1 MRERRLFSAA
11 FGCGLAALLAAFGV
25 CRAADPKVIEGA
37 KKEQEVVWY
46 TTTNLEPAKRIIDLF
61 RNKYPF
67 LHVNLYRTN
76 TGPLT
81 SRVLLEARAGKNEWD
96 VLSGGGEIYPPV
108 FERGLIAQ
116 YRSPEAKMVEEDMVD
131 KNGYWTAYTASTF
144 VLGFNTQM
152 VQKEAVP
159 KTYEAL
165 LDSKWKGQKI
175 GVDTTA
181 GMLHGLMPVWGKEK
195 ALAYFRRLAE
205 MDPVMKD
212 STSLMAQLL
221 GAGEFPLAFG
231 TAHIFELLHRKGAP
245 VDWLP
250 LEPAVV
256 RVVPTTIGVKARHP
270 NAGRLLYDFLIGE
283 EGQKVMLDF
292 NRIPVRKDVLPDPP
306 RLLRGYKRV
315 IMYPERYKSLDETQK
330 IYDEIFKLR

>member
-1 MRERRLFSAA
+1 MEVARILRVTHSLVM
-11 FGCGLAALLAAFGV
+11 LLLIFARAIS
-25 CRAADPKVIEGA
+25 AADPKVVDAA

-61 RNKYPF
+61 QKKYPF
-67 LHVNLYRTN
+67 LRVNLYRTN

-108 FERGLIAQ
+108 FEKGLIAQ

-152 VQKEAVP
+152 VKTEAVP

-165 LDSKWKGQKI
+165 LDPRWKGQKI

-181 GMLHGLMPVWGKEK
+181 GMLQGLMPVWGKEK
-195 ALAYFRRLAE
+195 ALAYFRRLAD

-221 GAGEFPLAFG
+221 GAGEFPIAFG

-245 VDWLP
+245 VEWLP

-256 RVVPTTIGVKARHP
+256 RVVPTTIGSKRAIPTAENCCMIFSSEKRGKRSCWISTASRCARTFF
-270 NAGRLLYDFLIGE
+270 RT
-283 EGQKVMLDF
+283 
-292 NRIPVRKDVLPDPP
+292 R
-306 RLLRGYKRV
+306 RGCCAAT
-315 IMYPERYKSLDETQK
+315 SA
-330 IYDEIFKLR
+330 